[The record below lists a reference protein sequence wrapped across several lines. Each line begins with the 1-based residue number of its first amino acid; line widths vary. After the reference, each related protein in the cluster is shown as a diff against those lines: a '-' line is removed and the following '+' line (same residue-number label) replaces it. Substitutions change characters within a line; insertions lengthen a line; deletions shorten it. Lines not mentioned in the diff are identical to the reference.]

1 MHMAM
6 KQNNII
12 DVDFD
17 EIQGENLTNIINVC
31 SPEQE
36 QMNYVNKVERWFNLN
51 DNQVQPILVLP
62 FHIYLYLAI
71 INSLFLVGFT
81 CFSNVRFQF

>member
-17 EIQGENLTNIINVC
+17 EIQNKNLTNIINFW

-36 QMNYVNKVERWFNLN
+36 QMDYVNKVERWFNLN
-51 DNQVQPILVLP
+51 DNQVKVSR
-62 FHIYLYLAI
+62 
-71 INSLFLVGFT
+71 SLFFHFKKISSTKFQAYGLGF
-81 CFSNVRFQF
+81 